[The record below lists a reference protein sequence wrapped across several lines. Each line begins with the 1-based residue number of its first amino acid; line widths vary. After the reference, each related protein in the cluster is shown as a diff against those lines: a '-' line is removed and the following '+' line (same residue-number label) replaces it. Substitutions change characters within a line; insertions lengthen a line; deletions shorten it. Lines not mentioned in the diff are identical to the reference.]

1 MAVLYNV
8 YRLRALNEW
17 AIRVRDGLVEIREGT
32 RGARATYEAI
42 PDDECAG
49 GDPEQDMARRVR
61 ERVAAGYLHYGTG
74 DFPNDRLR
82 LVGRADPERLAL
94 YWSPCAPVSHDA
106 FDTVAVYLAE
116 MFGRFGARAE
126 AARNDASGARTL
138 IVATDAGRWGV
149 RLNRHRRLHDWLDIA
164 PPRVRR
170 DHGALPVLA
179 LRYLQTRFPR
189 ALALSYDPQHRPDEA
204 PRSRVCRRTITG
216 SERTSPR
223 TRTRCGSA
231 RPSAWRQLSCVA
243 RGRCRE
249 RCRWP
254 CMAVRRLGCGSDRRH
269 WRGQT
274 VYGVL
279 LQRP

>member
-17 AIRVRDGLVEIREGT
+17 AIRVRDGRVEIREGT

-49 GDPEQDMARRVR
+49 GDPEEDMARRVR

-82 LVGRADPERLAL
+82 RVGRADPERLAL

-106 FDTVAVYLAE
+106 FDTVAAYLAE
-116 MFGRFGARAE
+116 LFGRFGARAQ
-126 AARNDASGARTL
+126 ATRIDASGALAL
-138 IVATDAGRWGV
+138 IVSTDGGRWGV
-149 RLNRHRRLHDWLDIA
+149 RLNRHSRLHDRLNIA

-170 DHGALPVLA
+170 DHGTLPVLA

-204 PRSRVCRRTITG
+204 PPQPRLSPHDYWLGEDVAPYEDTLRIGEALGMEPVELRSPGTLPGALPLAVH
-216 SERTSPR
+216 
-223 TRTRCGSA
+223 GSA
-231 RPSAWRQLSCVA
+231 P
-243 RGRCRE
+243 
-249 RCRWP
+249 P
-254 CMAVRRLGCGSDRRH
+254 RL
-269 WRGQT
+269 WF
-274 VYGVL
+274 
-279 LQRP
+279 